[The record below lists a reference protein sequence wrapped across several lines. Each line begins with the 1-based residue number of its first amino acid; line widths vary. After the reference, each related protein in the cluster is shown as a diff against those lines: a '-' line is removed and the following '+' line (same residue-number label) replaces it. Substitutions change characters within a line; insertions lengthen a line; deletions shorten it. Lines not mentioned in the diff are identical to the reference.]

1 MTQVSIK
8 RVKFASQM
16 EPDLYEGLKAVAQQD
31 GRQIQAVLEDAVRAY
46 IENRKGPK
54 RFAKSCEKAKQTKT
68 VARQKCRA
76 FLLWGTT

>member
-31 GRQIQAVLEDAVRAY
+31 GLQIQAVLEDAVRAY
-46 IENRKGPK
+46 IENRKGPTARRHVLDALEVSMIEHDALYK
-54 RFAKSCEKAKQTKT
+54 ELAK
-68 VARQKCRA
+68 
-76 FLLWGTT
+76 